1 MCFSKAKITKFM
13 SSGSNLI
20 VTSKCS
26 KGRISEW
33 RSQPKIKNGMSAGS
47 LLLSSAILFTG
58 NTYTR
63 IKEFM
68 EIANLY
74 FFSDRAIMKLQ
85 TKVLFVSVKEVY
97 KTELNKIIL
106 LVMVVAIPLG
116 LMRNMELVH

>member
-1 MCFSKAKITKFM
+1 
-13 SSGSNLI
+13 
-20 VTSKCS
+20 
-26 KGRISEW
+26 
-33 RSQPKIKNGMSAGS
+33 MSAGS

-68 EIANLY
+68 EVANLC

-97 KTELNKIIL
+97 KMELNKITL